1 LPQRLFPEGD
11 VPAYSNYG
19 VALAGYIVERVLGE
33 AYAAYVQR
41 HIFDLLGRRHS
52 TFHQPLP
59 DDLAPLMA
67 KGYRRSDKPPLA
79 FFESIAAA
87 PAGGLSATA
96 NADMGRFIRALING
110 GELDGI
116 RISVQGAARRDD
128 GASQRHAR
136 RISRPRVLRYE
147 SGGPRLDRSRGA
159 TMAFFS
165 DLKFFPEQRVG
176 IFVSRDGMG

>member
-1 LPQRLFPEGD
+1 
-11 VPAYSNYG
+11 
-19 VALAGYIVERVLGE
+19 
-33 AYAAYVQR
+33 
-41 HIFDLLGRRHS
+41 
-52 TFHQPLP
+52 LP
-59 DDLAPLMA
+59 DDFAPLMA

-79 FFESIAAA
+79 FFETIAAA

-96 NADMGRFIRALING
+96 DDMGRFICALING

-116 RISVQGAARRDD
+116 RILSKA
-128 GASQRHAR
+128 
-136 RISRPRVLRYE
+136 
-147 SGGPRLDRSRGA
+147 RLDEMMAPANATPAGYLGLVFFGTKVGGHDSIGHGRA